1 MKQSAVE
8 YLAEKLLENQT
19 YDKDGYVIIDL
30 SVEHL
35 EYLVQRA
42 KEMEKEQII
51 DAHGNKLKKSRDT
64 GNYEYWF
71 SGEDYYNK
79 TFKTN

>member
-1 MKQSAVE
+1 MKQSAVD

-19 YDKDGYVIIDL
+19 YDREGYVIIDI

-42 KEMEKEQII
+42 KQIEE
-51 DAHGNKLKKSRDT
+51 L
-64 GNYEYWF
+64 
-71 SGEDYYNK
+71 
-79 TFKTN
+79 TFKSE

>member
-35 EYLVQRA
+35 EYLVQLENHNGVTRAGFEKCQEA
-42 KEMEKEQII
+42 KEMEKEQ
-51 DAHGNKLKKSRDT
+51 HT
-64 GNYEYWF
+64 E
-71 SGEDYYNK
+71 
-79 TFKTN
+79 TN

>member
-1 MKQSAVE
+1 MKQSGVE

-19 YDKDGYVIIDL
+19 YDRDGYVIIDL

-42 KEMEKEQII
+42 KQIEEL
-51 DAHGNKLKKSRDT
+51 NLKI
-64 GNYEYWF
+64 NI
-71 SGEDYYNK
+71 
-79 TFKTN
+79 

>member
-19 YDKDGYVIIDL
+19 YDRDGYIIIDI

-42 KEMEKEQII
+42 KQIEQL
-51 DAHGNKLKKSRDT
+51 NLKS
-64 GNYEYWF
+64 EL
-71 SGEDYYNK
+71 
-79 TFKTN
+79 

>member
-19 YDKDGYVIIDL
+19 YDRNGYVIIDI

-42 KEMEKEQII
+42 KQIEQL
-51 DAHGNKLKKSRDT
+51 NFKS
-64 GNYEYWF
+64 EI
-71 SGEDYYNK
+71 
-79 TFKTN
+79 

>member
-1 MKQSAVE
+1 MKQSAVD

-19 YDKDGYVIIDL
+19 YDREGYVIIDI

-42 KEMEKEQII
+42 KEMEKEQVINARQSGI
-51 DAHGNKLKKSRDT
+51 DATINGKSIS
-64 GNYEYWF
+64 NI
-71 SGEDYYNK
+71 DYYNE
-79 TFKTN
+79 TFKSE

>member
-1 MKQSAVE
+1 MDNSAVE

-30 SVEHL
+30 SVDHL

-42 KEMEKEQII
+42 KQIEQL
-51 DAHGNKLKKSRDT
+51 NFKS
-64 GNYEYWF
+64 E
-71 SGEDYYNK
+71 
-79 TFKTN
+79 